1 MNSLKIIIDNLKCQN
16 CAYKIQDE
24 LSKIPEVKFV
34 EVDFFDNSVNIE
46 YSGNEKGKKILT
58 KKLKEIGY
66 PEKKAKKNILMR
78 FFNF

>member
-34 EVDFFDNSVNIE
+34 EVDFFDSSVNIE
-46 YSGNEKGKKILT
+46 YSGSENIKRIFT
-58 KKLKEIGY
+58 KRLKEIGY
-66 PEKKAKKNILMR
+66 PEKKAKKNILAN
-78 FFNF
+78 FFNL